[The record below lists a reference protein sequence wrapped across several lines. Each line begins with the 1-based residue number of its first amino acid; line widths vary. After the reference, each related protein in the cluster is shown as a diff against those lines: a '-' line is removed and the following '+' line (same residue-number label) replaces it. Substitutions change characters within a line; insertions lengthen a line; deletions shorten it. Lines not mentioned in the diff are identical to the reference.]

1 MPFFLFFPFLFSS
14 LDAILSLSLSL
25 SLSLPLSLSLSPC
38 EGAVSAPSIN
48 ATIKVSTLLVLDLT
62 SHPTLPNVS
71 APHLTAPAVI
81 NKEPGSPHL
90 THPWDTDCL
99 VNNISDVTLLSRE
112 GRNDE
117 ARR

>member
-1 MPFFLFFPFLFSS
+1 MPF
-14 LDAILSLSLSL
+14 SLSLAL
-25 SLSLPLSLSLSPC
+25 SLALSHTLSPG
-38 EGAVSAPSIN
+38 EGAVPAPSIN

-71 APHLTAPAVI
+71 APHLSVPAVI

-99 VNNISDVTLLSRE
+99 VNNISDMTLPSRE